1 MNTLI
6 EVRDLAKTFT
16 LHQQHGVS
24 LQVLRG
30 LSFTVSAGECLVL
43 HGQSGAGKSTLLRT
57 LYGNYLPAGGS
68 IRIRHAGDWLE
79 LVGAEP
85 RQVLAV
91 RRQTLGYVSQF
102 LRVIPRVP
110 ALEVVMEPALARGWS
125 RADAEARAKA
135 LLTRLNISERLWQLA
150 PGTFSGGEQQRV
162 QLARVLCQVWVPV
175 LDGVPRFLFLDEP
188 VSSLDIRHQL
198 LIMDVARRYADAG
211 GGVVVVL
218 HDLNLASMYAD
229 HIVALRD
236 GRVAG
241 AGAPQSVLTDALLAR
256 VFDCPLRV
264 GAMPSRAIPFVLP
277 QSVQSSAPSVP
288 ASKVA

>member
-1 MNTLI
+1 MTNLI

-30 LSFTVSAGECLVL
+30 LNFTVAAGECLVL

-57 LYGNYLPAGGS
+57 LYGNYLPASGS

-125 RADAEARAKA
+125 RADAEPRAKA
-135 LLTRLNISERLWQLA
+135 LLTRLNIPERLWQLA

-162 QLARVLCQVWVPV
+162 ALARAFNGRPAVLFADEPTGNLDRHTGDRIADLLFSLNRDYATTLILVTHDEQLAARCDRRLR
-175 LDGVPRFLFLDEP
+175 LREG
-188 VSSLDIRHQL
+188 QL
-198 LIMDVARRYADAG
+198 VEEA
-211 GGVVVVL
+211 
-218 HDLNLASMYAD
+218 
-229 HIVALRD
+229 
-236 GRVAG
+236 
-241 AGAPQSVLTDALLAR
+241 
-256 VFDCPLRV
+256 
-264 GAMPSRAIPFVLP
+264 
-277 QSVQSSAPSVP
+277 
-288 ASKVA
+288 

>member
-1 MNTLI
+1 MKESVMTNLI

-16 LHQQHGVS
+16 LHQQHGVR

-30 LSFTVSAGECLVL
+30 LNFTVAAGECLVL

-110 ALEVVMEPALARGWS
+110 ALEVVMEPALARGWT
-125 RADAEARAKA
+125 RVDAEARAEA
-135 LLTRLNISERLWQLA
+135 LLTRLNIPERLWQLA

-162 QLARVLCQVWVPV
+162 NLARGFMVSWPV
-175 LDGVPRFLFLDEP
+175 MLLDEP
-188 VSSLDIRHQL
+188 TASLDE
-198 LIMDVARRYADAG
+198 ANA
-211 GGVVVVL
+211 GVVL
-218 HDLNLASMYAD
+218 ELIDEAKAAGSALIGIFHD
-229 HIVALRD
+229 
-236 GRVAG
+236 
-241 AGAPQSVLTDALLAR
+241 
-256 VFDCPLRV
+256 
-264 GAMPSRAIPFVLP
+264 RAIREAVADRYLDMT
-277 QSVQSSAPSVP
+277 QEDLAH
-288 ASKVA
+288 AS